1 MSVDRPT
8 KFNDKQQSHLNK
20 IEESKSENSQESMI
34 SSKSDDLENIKII
47 NIDSDESEQSNYS
60 QNSQEEAKDVSA
72 NSDDSESPKLN
83 AKVTQKEIR
92 NIILSNF
99 TSNVSEKELLEKDIR
114 LSSST
119 VYRQYAQLRSEKGT
133 NNRKKGTGMK
143 KEVNQ
148 DIISLLKKQLKKDNS
163 QTIAEITKNMKA
175 EGIKISRE
183 TVRKNIKK
191 LGYESKVPIEGH
203 ILTVEQKEK
212 RLNWC
217 KKFKNKT
224 DWDNVYFTDEKVFKC
239 GSIRKRRWLMKDEKN
254 ITSLRKYAKKVN
266 AWGAI
271 KKGVK
276 ISLKLF
282 TQNMDKEYY
291 VGILKEKLSELKKH
305 GDNDWQLQFDNDPK
319 HKSKLAI
326 DFFKNKKIDFIDWP
340 PYSPDLNPIENV
352 WSMIAQELNGK
363 NIQTQAGLFEEIEKA
378 WEKLDQNKIDNAI
391 DSIPGRIMD

>member
-8 KFNDKQQSHLNK
+8 KFNHKQQSHLNK

-34 SSKSDDLENIKII
+34 FSKSDDSENIKII

-72 NSDDSESPKLN
+72 NSDDSESPKIN
-83 AKVTQKEIR
+83 AKITQKEIR

-271 KKGVK
+271 
-276 ISLKLF
+276 
-282 TQNMDKEYY
+282 
-291 VGILKEKLSELKKH
+291 
-305 GDNDWQLQFDNDPK
+305 
-319 HKSKLAI
+319 
-326 DFFKNKKIDFIDWP
+326 
-340 PYSPDLNPIENV
+340 
-352 WSMIAQELNGK
+352 
-363 NIQTQAGLFEEIEKA
+363 
-378 WEKLDQNKIDNAI
+378 
-391 DSIPGRIMD
+391 